1 MKQVQTEV
9 AGSTPAERT
18 IFVSG
23 YSVAACGKNW
33 VEALKKSGKFM
44 SAQIRAYSPKTLLGR
59 IQSEEEFNAER
70 NRVSHREAISRKL
83 LTFALVSAVLVFLIL
98 VTGPQVLAD
107 VVLVALV
114 LPLVLAFV
122 VPLFHEYYAEVR
134 AACTPLAGT
143 SDCLKAARLIDDFT
157 KAREIR
163 DAALAQNRQLYYAD
177 LHAMEDAT
185 RGLSPEYSDEHLREV
200 CAQAHGAS
208 SLPIQQA

>member
-1 MKQVQTEV
+1 
-9 AGSTPAERT
+9 
-18 IFVSG
+18 
-23 YSVAACGKNW
+23 
-33 VEALKKSGKFM
+33 M
-44 SAQIRAYSPKTLLGR
+44 SAQIRAYSPKILLGR
-59 IQSEEEFNAER
+59 IQSEEEFDAER
-70 NRVSHREAISRKL
+70 NRVSHREAITRKL

-107 VVLVALV
+107 VVLVALA

-163 DAALAQNRQLYYAD
+163 DAALAQHRQLYGAD
-177 LHAMEDAT
+177 LYAMEDVTWGRYPENYAEKV
-185 RGLSPEYSDEHLREV
+185 REACAEIHGVSP
-200 CAQAHGAS
+200 G
-208 SLPIQQA
+208 